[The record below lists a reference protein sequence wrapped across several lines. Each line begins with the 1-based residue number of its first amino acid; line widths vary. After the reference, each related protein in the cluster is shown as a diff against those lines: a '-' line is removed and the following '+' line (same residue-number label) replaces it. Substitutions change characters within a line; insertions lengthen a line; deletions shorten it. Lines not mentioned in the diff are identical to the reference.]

1 MDGERPAPGFE
12 PPGRTKKENKEMP
25 LIYDDKVCVYAN
37 ELIAYDEGEKC
48 GSENGFLNKNTFE
61 TLKRRRHIILLQRAS
76 KNREA
81 IVDFD
86 TMRKDIRQK
95 YIEINGDPRA
105 LLAEERRQSV
115 LEEAITF
122 SAAATGFFERYR
134 YEGGRCLPPEKI
146 AEYAANVRVIEGV
159 LALKRQHE
167 EGSVGRGGRVKLW
180 ERLSE
185 QVNGLLE
192 VRDPKGNR
200 LYPHTLPG
208 KPATLKRKVCQYE
221 AARKDGQEEAWLTLI
236 HKGYGNRRAS
246 AVADEDMEAVL
257 HKLVSLHNNLNSVQ
271 VMEEYNKVAEAMGM
285 RKIKSPAT
293 IDRYKKKT
301 ALTTTSGRRGEK
313 TFAGAYLKQVHRT
326 APDQAMTYWTLDGW
340 TVELLYR
347 KTVRRQEGGKECRF
361 TTYTNRKTAVIVLDT
376 CCNYPVG
383 YAIGDHESPALIRQA
398 VRNAVNHTTRLFGQR
413 YRPLQIQS
421 DKYQKKVMTPFFEAV
436 ARHYTPAAR
445 GNAKSK
451 VIERYF
457 GYLNTEYCQ
466 KQANWSGFGITSRTE
481 LQPNLEILNEM
492 RQYVP
497 DEETV
502 TGQIRLIIEKEREKK
517 AAAYLEAWSR
527 TSPDRKLPMDDTDY
541 LLAMGETTGRTNR
554 ITGNGLN
561 MEICGR
567 RLTYDS
573 FDLSLR
579 EHYDEEWIVR
589 YDPDDMGQV
598 LVSNAVRKGMKDAG
612 KEIGNLRY
620 LLRQDRRVPMA
631 LADQDEDD
639 FSYRKK
645 VSDFN
650 KSLRDMNAEKERA
663 TDERIRSIRQRIPGT
678 VSGGLLDR
686 YLLTDS
692 RGRHKDNRSRER
704 EEAREAEFEELR
716 EEAGAPPAPAPRSQ
730 DDGEDYELDVRA
742 FIDND
747 F

>member
-1 MDGERPAPGFE
+1 M
-12 PPGRTKKENKEMP
+12 
-25 LIYDDKVCVYAN
+25 YAN
-37 ELIAYDEGEKC
+37 ELIALNENRHVGSPEGFIPE
-48 GSENGFLNKNTFE
+48 GTFQSM
-61 TLKRRRHIILLQRAS
+61 KRRKQIILLQRAS

-146 AEYAANVRVIEGV
+146 SEYAANVRVIEGV

-208 KPATLKRKVCQYE
+208 KPATLKRKVCRYE
-221 AARKDGQEEAWLTLI
+221 AARQSGQEEAWLTLI
-236 HKGYGNRRAS
+236 HRNYGNRHA
-246 AVADEDMEAVL
+246 AVVRDGDGEAVM
-257 HKLVSLHNNLNSVQ
+257 HKLVSLHNNLNDEQ
-271 VMEEYNKVAEAMGM
+271 VMEEYNKVAAAEGKRTFASRRAVGN
-285 RKIKSPAT
+285 
-293 IDRYKKKT
+293 YKRRME
-301 ALTTTSGRRGEK
+301 LTTMRGRRGD
-313 TFAGAYLKQVHRT
+313 GAVMNTRAKQVHRT

-340 TVELLYR
+340 TVELFYQK
-347 KTVRRQEGGKECRF
+347 KTVRKEGGKEYRA
-361 TTYTNRKTAVIVLDT
+361 TTYTNRKTMVVVLDA
-376 CCNYPVG
+376 CCKYPVG

-398 VRNAVNHTTRLFGQR
+398 VRDAMRHTRELFGGR

-421 DKYQKKVMTPFFEAV
+421 DNYQPKAMAPFFKGV
-436 ARHYTPAAR
+436 ARHYTPAAV

-466 KQANWSGFGITSRTE
+466 KQANWSGFGVASRKE
-481 LQPNLEILNEM
+481 LQPNLGILNDM
-492 RQYVP
+492 RHYVP

-502 TGQIRLIIEKEREKK
+502 IGQIHYIIARERERLHGAYM
-517 AAAYLEAWSR
+517 AAWER
-527 TSPDRKLPMDDTDY
+527 TSPDRKIPMGDREY

-561 MEICGR
+561 MEIGGR

-573 FDLSLR
+573 FDLAIR

-598 LVSNAVRKGMKDAG
+598 LVSNAVRKGMKGAG
-612 KEIGNLRY
+612 TEIGTLRY
-620 LLRQDRRVPMA
+620 LMRLDEKIPMA
-631 LADQDEDD
+631 LADQREEH
-639 FSYRKK
+639 FEYRRK
-645 VSDFN
+645 VADFN
-650 KSLRDMNAEKERA
+650 RQLKERIRRKEEA
-663 TDERIRSIRQRIPGT
+663 TDGRIRSIRQRIPDT

-704 EEAREAEFEELR
+704 EEAQEAEFEELR
-716 EEAGAPPAPAPRSQ
+716 EEAGTAPAPAPRPR